1 MATRSGT
8 PLQDF
13 GAQSPGLNSDNSYA
27 AVHLL
32 QKDENLDASDQKFLL
47 SSDMDGPPEAA
58 EGIGMDWRK
67 IALKVLVSL
76 IGFVTISILIEHYAN
91 DVVTR
96 WSKAFINKIGMPG
109 LFIGVFL
116 FDALPQPFTYVP
128 LIFLSVKGGISKLEV
143 FATCMMASYSAALFG
158 YVAGSLL
165 RGPDWGRQLFA
176 MLEEKYPQA
185 PDLMRRKG
193 AIGVLLA
200 AMLPVP
206 LAAATWTAGF
216 FSVDVP
222 SFLVAAMG
230 RGPKIAVFVALSTGP
245 AAEHAAG

>member
-1 MATRSGT
+1 MTTRSGT

-13 GAQSPGLNSDNSYA
+13 GSQSPGLESDTSYA

-32 QKDENLDASDQKFLL
+32 QKDENRDAADQKFL
-47 SSDMDGPPEAA
+47 SVDIDGPPEAT
-58 EGIGMDWRK
+58 EGAVTDWRK
-67 IALKVLVSL
+67 VALKVLVSL
-76 IGFVTISILIEHYAN
+76 VCFILISILIEHYAN
-91 DVVTR
+91 DSVTR
-96 WSKAFINKIGMPG
+96 WSKAFIDKIGLPG
-109 LFIGVFL
+109 LFLGVFL
-116 FDALPQPFTYVP
+116 FDGLPQPFTYVP
-128 LIFLSVKGGISKLEV
+128 LIFMAVKGGVSKLAV

-158 YVAGSLL
+158 YMAGSFL

-230 RGPKIAVFVALSTGP
+230 RGPKIVIFVALSTGP
-245 AAEHAAG
+245 AAEHAAS